1 MPSEELAGG
10 ARQAEG
16 EGAPPRNNEPQPPP
30 APPPPP
36 GNNRPRNNINN
47 NNLNNNNN
55 QNPLFNM
62 RDRLFHA
69 LFFKAALA
77 YARTFPRPVRR
88 VLEFIVLL
96 KVCWKVET
104 SSLMY
109 CFSFALQ
116 VYFYSCLHKEST

>member
-1 MPSEELAGG
+1 MPSEDQAAERPVEAEVPGG
-10 ARQAEG
+10 WDQF
-16 EGAPPRNNEPQPPP
+16 PPGPQPPP
-30 APPPPP
+30 APPPPQP
-36 GNNRPRNNINN
+36 AGNNNNRPRNINN

-88 VLEFIVLL
+88 FLEFVVLL
-96 KVCWKVET
+96 KVNIAN
-104 SSLMY
+104 Y
-109 CFSFALQ
+109 CYVMHFQISAKLF
-116 VYFYSCLHKEST
+116 CLY